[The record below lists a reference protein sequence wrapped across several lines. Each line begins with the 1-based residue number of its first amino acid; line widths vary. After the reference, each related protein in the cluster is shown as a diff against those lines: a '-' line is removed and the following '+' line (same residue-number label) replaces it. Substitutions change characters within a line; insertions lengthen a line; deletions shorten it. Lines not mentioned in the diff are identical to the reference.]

1 MMFLRS
7 RRTMTAVAAASSL
20 VLTVTA
26 VPQSPFSPVAAQA
39 ATANKTQDTN
49 LPLQCNLFA
58 AGGEADEKRDFDAAV
73 KVDMPERAQVGEV
86 IESTVKIDSLSIS
99 DPKVRL
105 LPAQPSFSK
114 GKTTGNKVRFAV
126 LGDVELVHSNLPAT
140 LNNGVLTVEEMMQP
154 SKSGETVT
162 VSFQPLTL
170 KLKAKNTGRVEIQT
184 PKAYWPSDG
193 SFHYSN
199 KNMFYGE
206 GAAKTL
212 FFGVGLRVT
221 CIAEEFQPLGVT
233 QVGKDAE
240 VNEPKYD
247 SIQVKQQDTA
257 TSKNTA
263 QAPAG
268 TTYAKGAEAP
278 EWATVAKDGT
288 VTVKP
293 GLDVK
298 PGDYTVP
305 VVVTYPDTSAD
316 NTVVK
321 VKVTVK
327 PKNELHTPK
336 YADVTVVQDKEETS
350 AKPSDAGEGSTFAAG
365 EGAPAWATV
374 NADGTVTV
382 KPGMDVEPGEHSVPV
397 KVTYSDKSVGNA
409 TLKVHVK
416 PKPANEVH
424 DPKYTDIKVKQGDKE
439 DAAAP
444 KDVADGT
451 KFAPGEG
458 VPAWATVNTDG
469 SVTVN
474 PDLKV
479 APGNYTVPVVVNYP
493 DETSDKTELKV
504 EVTKKPDNEIHDPQ
518 YDGVTVKQLDTETV
532 AAPKDVAQGAKFAL
546 GDNAPDWAS
555 VAEDGT
561 VTVNPGLD
569 VHEGDYTVPVVVSYP
584 DNSADNT
591 VVNVHVKVKPANE
604 LHDPKYTDTSVEQ
617 ESTATVA
624 APEDMPD
631 GTKFA
636 AGEGVPE
643 WITVNENGTIEAKP
657 TLETEVKEYTVP
669 VVVTYPDN
677 STDETSAKVNVTK
690 KPDNEI
696 YSPELGSITV
706 KANRTAKTPAIEGLP
721 ADTKFALAD
730 GAPNWATIDDKGVV
744 QLNPSGDVAP
754 QDYDVPVTITY
765 PDGTKDTAILKVTV
779 TERDIAEVHDPA
791 YEPIEVVQTETG
803 TVTAP
808 TDSTADAEYSLG
820 AGAPKWATLNKD
832 GSIEVNPDLNV
843 EPGEYKLPVTVVYK
857 DNSSD
862 RTTAVVTVTRKPDNE
877 RHDPTYSDVTVKQ
890 GDEVTAPAPTDVA
903 EGATFEA
910 GEGVPDWVTVNPDG
924 TVIAKPGL
932 EVEAKEYT
940 VPVKVTYQDKTGD
953 DTTVNITVTVKP
965 TNELHDPT
973 YSDVTVKQ
981 GDEETAPAPSDVAE
995 GATFE
1000 AGEGAPDWATV
1011 NEDGSVTVKPG
1022 LEVVDGKYTVPVKVT
1037 YPDTSADDTTVN
1049 VTVTVKPANEIHDP
1063 TYSDVTVKQ
1072 GDEVTAPAP
1081 TDVAEGA
1088 TFEAGE
1094 GVPSWI
1100 TVNPDG
1106 TVTAK
1111 PGEEVEAKE
1120 YTVPVKVSYED
1131 GSGDDTTVNI
1141 TVTVK
1146 PTNEKYNPTYPDADV
1161 KQGSETT
1168 VAPPADVDG
1177 DAEFALGEGAP
1188 AWASVN
1194 LDGTV
1199 TLKPSKEVEPGDY
1212 DVPVVI
1218 TYPDGSTTTT
1228 TLKVTIKEQ
1237 DKPSDNGGSTGSSGS
1252 SSGSS
1257 GGLFGSLSG
1266 SSNGSSGSSGVTG
1279 SSPFG
1284 YFIAA
1289 LFGTIAIGAG
1299 LFGLYNWARDHGYV
1313 R

>member
-1 MMFLRS
+1 MMHLRS
-7 RRTMTAVAAASSL
+7 RRAMIAVAASASMI
-20 VLTVTA
+20 LTVSA
-26 VPQSPFSPVAAQA
+26 VPNSPVSPSVAQA

-49 LPLQCNLFA
+49 LDYRCNVYA
-58 AGGEADEKRDFDAAV
+58 AGGKGNQNYDLSTGFHV
-73 KVDMPERAQVGEV
+73 TMPERVDAGEV
-86 IESTVKIDSLSIS
+86 VDVTVNIDSIQ
-99 DPKVRL
+99 VREEQAGL
-105 LPAQPSFSK
+105 VGGQPSFEE
-114 GKTTGNKVRFAV
+114 GGTIGNRIRFHIPE
-126 LGDVELVHSNLPAT
+126 DVELVGSNLNAT
-140 LNNGVLTVEEMMQP
+140 LNNHVLDVTGMMQP
-154 SKSGETVT
+154 SKKGSLVTIAFKELKLQLKPKKQGTVT
-162 VSFQPLTL
+162 L
-170 KLKAKNTGRVEIQT
+170 QT
-184 PKAYWPSDG
+184 PKKFPKLDKDG
-193 SFHYSN
+193 RVVHSN
-199 KNMFYGE
+199 MVWGQGIAGKVLW
-206 GAAKTL
+206 KTP
-212 FFGVGLRVT
+212 GLRVT
-221 CIAEEFQPLGVT
+221 CMTDQYKPLGVT
-233 QVGKDAE
+233 QVAAFAE
-240 VNEPKYD
+240 TNEPKYD
-247 SIQVKQQDTA
+247 PIEVKQQDTA
-257 TSKNTA
+257 ASKNTA
-263 QAPAG
+263 QAPEG

-278 EWATVAKDGT
+278 EWATVGQDGT

-336 YADVTVVQDKEETS
+336 YTDVTVVQDKEETS

-365 EGAPAWATV
+365 EGAPTWATV

-382 KPGMDVEPGEHSVPV
+382 KPGMDVKPGEHSVPV

-409 TLKVHVK
+409 TLTVHVK

-424 DPKYTDIKVKQGDKE
+424 DPKYTDIKVKQGDE
-439 DAAAP
+439 ETAAAP
-444 KDVADGT
+444 KDVADGST
-451 KFAPGEG
+451 FAPGEG
-458 VPAWATVNTDG
+458 VPSWATVKTDG
-469 SVTVN
+469 TVIVN

-479 APGNYTVPVVVNYP
+479 DRGNYTVPVVVNYP

-504 EVTKKPDNEIHDPQ
+504 EVTKKPDNEIYNPQ

-569 VHEGDYTVPVVVSYP
+569 VPEGDYTVPVVVSYP
-584 DNSADNT
+584 DNSADKT
-591 VVNVHVKVKPANE
+591 EVNVHVKVKPANE
-604 LHDPKYTDTSVEQ
+604 RHDPKYTDTSVVQ
-617 ESTATVA
+617 ESTVTVA

-669 VVVTYPDN
+669 VVVTYPDG
-677 STDETSAKVNVTK
+677 STDNTSAKVNVTK

-706 KANRTAKTPAIEGLP
+706 KANRTAKTPAVEGLP

-730 GAPNWATIDDKGVV
+730 GAPSWATIDDKGVV
-744 QLNPSGDVAP
+744 QLNPGGDVAP

-765 PDGTKDTAILKVTV
+765 PDGTEDTAILKVTV

-791 YEPIEVVQTETG
+791 YAPIEVVQTETG
-803 TVTAP
+803 TVAAP

-843 EPGEYKLPVTVVYK
+843 ETGEYKLPVTVVYK

-862 RTTAVVTVTRKPDNE
+862 RTTAVVTVTKKPDNE
-877 RHDPTYSDVTVKQ
+877 IHDPTYSDVTVKQ

-910 GEGVPDWVTVNPDG
+910 GEGVPSWITVNPDG
-924 TVIAKPGL
+924 TVTAKPGL

-940 VPVKVTYQDKTGD
+940 VPVKVTYPDKTGD
-953 DTTVNITVTVKP
+953 DTTVNVTVTVKP

-981 GDEETAPAPSDVAE
+981 GDEETAPAPTDVAE
-995 GATFE
+995 GAKFA
-1000 AGEGAPDWATV
+1000 AGEGAPEWATV

-1049 VTVTVKPANEIHDP
+1049 ITVTVKPANEIHDP

-1111 PGEEVEAKE
+1111 PGTDVEAKE
-1120 YTVPVKVSYED
+1120 YTVPVKVSYKD

-1146 PTNEKYNPTYPDADV
+1146 PTNEKYNPTYPGADV
-1161 KQGSETT
+1161 KQGDETT
-1168 VAPPADVDG
+1168 VAPPADVAD

-1188 AWASVN
+1188 DWATVN
-1194 LDGTV
+1194 PDGTV
-1199 TLKPSKEVEPGDY
+1199 TLKPSKEVEPGEY

-1228 TLKVTIKEQ
+1228 TLKVTITKQ
-1237 DKPSDNGGSTGSSGS
+1237 DKPNDNTGGSSGS
-1252 SSGSS
+1252 SS
-1257 GGLFGSLSG
+1257 GLFGSLSG
-1266 SSNGSSGSSGVTG
+1266 SSNGSSSITG

-1284 YFIAA
+1284 TFLAA

>member
-7 RRTMTAVAAASSL
+7 RRTMTAVAAAASL
-20 VLTVTA
+20 VLTATA
-26 VPQSPFSPVAAQA
+26 VPNSPFSPVAAQA

-293 GLDVK
+293 GLHVK

-374 NADGTVTV
+374 KADGTVTV
-382 KPGMDVEPGEHSVPV
+382 KPGTDVKPGEHSVPV
-397 KVTYSDKSVGNA
+397 NVTYSDKSVGNA

-458 VPAWATVNTDG
+458 VPAWATVAEDG
-469 SVTVN
+469 TVTVN

-518 YDGVTVKQLDTETV
+518 YDDVTVKQLDTETV

-555 VAEDGT
+555 VAEDGA

-569 VHEGDYTVPVVVSYP
+569 VPEGDYTVPVVVSYP

-631 GTKFA
+631 GTEFA

-669 VVVTYPDN
+669 VTVTYPDG

-721 ADTKFALAD
+721 ADTLFTLAD
-730 GAPNWATIDDKGVV
+730 GAPSWATIDDKGVV
-744 QLNPSGDVAP
+744 QLNPGGEVAP

-765 PDGTKDTAILKVTV
+765 PDGTEDTAILKVTV
-779 TERDIAEVHDPA
+779 TERDIAEVHDPT

-803 TVTAP
+803 TVAAP

-843 EPGEYKLPVTVVYK
+843 EQGEYKIPVTVVYK

-890 GDEVTAPAPTDVA
+890 GDEATAPAPTDVA
-903 EGATFEA
+903 GGA
-910 GEGVPDWVTVNPDG
+910 
-924 TVIAKPGL
+924 I
-932 EVEAKEYT
+932 
-940 VPVKVTYQDKTGD
+940 
-953 DTTVNITVTVKP
+953 
-965 TNELHDPT
+965 
-973 YSDVTVKQ
+973 
-981 GDEETAPAPSDVAE
+981 
-995 GATFE
+995 FE

-1199 TLKPSKEVEPGDY
+1199 TLKPSKEVEPDDY

-1228 TLKVTIKEQ
+1228 TLKVTIKKQ
-1237 DKPSDNGGSTGSSGS
+1237 DKQNDNTGSTGSGD
-1252 SSGSS
+1252 
-1257 GGLFGSLSG
+1257 GLFGSLSG
-1266 SSNGSSGSSGVTG
+1266 SSNGSSGSSSITG

-1284 YFIAA
+1284 YFLAA
-1289 LFGTIAIGAG
+1289 LFGTMAIGAG

>member
-20 VLTVTA
+20 VLTATA

-49 LPLQCNLFA
+49 LDFRCNVY
-58 AGGEADEKRDFDAAV
+58 AGGGRGNVNLDVASGLHV
-73 KVDMPERAQVGEV
+73 TMPERVQVGEDVDV
-86 IESTVKIDSLSIS
+86 IVKIDSLQ
-99 DPKVRL
+99 VRNEQ
-105 LPAQPSFSK
+105 AGAVGGQPSFSE
-114 GKTTGNKVRFAV
+114 GNTIGNRIRFHIPE
-126 LGDVELVHSNLPAT
+126 DVELVDSNLNAT
-140 LNNGVLTVEEMMQP
+140 LNNHVLDVNGMMQP
-154 SKSGETVT
+154 SKNGNLVT
-162 VSFQPLTL
+162 IAFKEL
-170 KLKAKNTGRVEIQT
+170 KLKLRPKKKGTVTLQT
-184 PKAYWPSDG
+184 PKKFPKLDNLG
-193 SFHYSN
+193 RVVNSN
-199 KNMFYGE
+199 MVWGQGIAGKVLW
-206 GAAKTL
+206 KTP
-212 FFGVGLRVT
+212 GLKVT
-221 CIAEEFQPLGVT
+221 CMTDQYKPLGVT
-233 QVGKDAE
+233 QVGEAADF
-240 VNEPKYD
+240 NEPEY
-247 SIQVKQQDTA
+247 SAIEVKQQDTA

-268 TTYAKGAEAP
+268 TTYAKGSNAP
-278 EWATVAKDGT
+278 EWATVGQDGT

-305 VVVTYPDTSAD
+305 VVVTYPDASAD

-327 PKNELHTPK
+327 PKSEQHTPK
-336 YADVTVVQDKEETS
+336 YTDVTVVQDKEETS

-365 EGAPAWATV
+365 EGAPTWATV

-382 KPGMDVEPGEHSVPV
+382 KPGTDVKPGEHSVPV

-409 TLKVHVK
+409 TLTVHVK

-424 DPKYTDIKVKQGDKE
+424 DPKYTDIKVKQGDE
-439 DAAAP
+439 ETAASP

-458 VPAWATVNTDG
+458 VPEWITVNENGTIEAKPTLETE
-469 SVTVN
+469 V
-474 PDLKV
+474 KE
-479 APGNYTVPVVVNYP
+479 YTVPVTVTYP
-493 DETSDKTELKV
+493 DGTSDKTELKV
-504 EVTKKPDNEIHDPQ
+504 EVTKKPDNEIHNPQ
-518 YDGVTVKQLDTETV
+518 YDDVTVKQLDTETV

-569 VHEGDYTVPVVVSYP
+569 VPAGDYTVPVVVSYP
-584 DNSADNT
+584 DNSADKT
-591 VVNVHVKVKPANE
+591 EVNVHVKVKPANE

-669 VVVTYPDN
+669 VVVTYPDG
-677 STDETSAKVNVTK
+677 STDNTSAKVNVTK

-721 ADTKFALAD
+721 ANTKFALAD
-730 GAPNWATIDDKGVV
+730 GAPSWTTIDDKGVV
-744 QLNPSGDVAP
+744 QLNPGGEVAP

-765 PDGTKDTAILKVTV
+765 PDGTEDTATLKVTV
-779 TERDIAEVHDPA
+779 TERDIAEVHDPT

-803 TVTAP
+803 TVAAP

-843 EPGEYKLPVTVVYK
+843 EQGEYKIPVTVVYK

-890 GDEVTAPAPTDVA
+890 GDEAKAPAPTDVA
-903 EGATFEA
+903 EGAKFA
-910 GEGVPDWVTVNPDG
+910 
-924 TVIAKPGL
+924 
-932 EVEAKEYT
+932 
-940 VPVKVTYQDKTGD
+940 
-953 DTTVNITVTVKP
+953 
-965 TNELHDPT
+965 
-973 YSDVTVKQ
+973 
-981 GDEETAPAPSDVAE
+981 
-995 GATFE
+995 
-1000 AGEGAPDWATV
+1000 AGEGAPEWATV

-1037 YPDTSADDTTVN
+1037 YPDKTGDDTTVNVTVTVKPTNELHDPTYEDVTVKQGDEETAPAPTDVADGAKFAAGEGAPEWATVNEDGSVTVKPGLEVDGGTYTVPVKVTYPDNSADDTTVN

-1111 PGEEVEAKE
+1111 PGLEVEAKE

-1146 PTNEKYNPTYPDADV
+1146 PTNEKYNPTYPGADV
-1161 KQGSETT
+1161 KQGDETT
-1168 VAPPADVDG
+1168 VAPPADVAD

-1188 AWASVN
+1188 DWATVN
-1194 LDGTV
+1194 EDGTV
-1199 TLKPSKEVEPGDY
+1199 TLKPSKEVEPGEY

-1228 TLKVTIKEQ
+1228 TLKVTITKQ
-1237 DKPSDNGGSTGSSGS
+1237 DKPNDNTGGSSGS
-1252 SSGSS
+1252 SS
-1257 GGLFGSLSG
+1257 GLFGSLSG
-1266 SSNGSSGSSGVTG
+1266 SSNGSSSITG

-1284 YFIAA
+1284 IFLAA
-1289 LFGTIAIGAG
+1289 LFGTIALGAG
-1299 LFGLYNWARDHGYV
+1299 LTCLYNWARDHGYI